1 MKIVELI
8 LDEEQEYSGIEA
20 ISIVE
25 KPAIEEDFITL
36 NADVEYK
43 LAQVDD
49 EKRIL
54 LGALLIPNKPILRV
68 NEEGEYYIYFSKD
81 TVRKASQLYLMEGNQ
96 NNATLEHQMQLKGLS
111 LVESWIVEDQ
121 QKDKTAF
128 YGLKY
133 PVGTWVGS
141 VKVNSDKV
149 WQEFVKTGAVK
160 GFSIEGYFQDK
171 STYRKDDL
179 SAIETAE
186 AEYLLSNI
194 KDIVN
199 GVEVT
204 LESYNDYPDS
214 VANNA
219 KRGIELNE
227 KVNNK
232 CATDVG
238 KIRAQQLAKKEKI
251 STETIKRMYSY
262 LSRAE
267 EYYDPSDTTACGT
280 ISYLLWGGK
289 SAKSWAEAKM
299 KQLNLYTEI
308 INEEYAIIDDRL
320 AYSSREKAEEMAKDL
335 GCEGYHVH
343 EVEGKEWFMPCE
355 QHTEEELKK
364 PCWEGYEMIGY
375 KIKNGKKVP
384 NCVPIKK

>member
-1 MKIVELI
+1 MRIVELI

-25 KPAIEEDFITL
+25 RPAIEEDFITL
-36 NADVEYK
+36 NKKTEYK
-43 LAQVDD
+43 LAELDS
-49 EKRIL
+49 KKKIL
-54 LGALLIPNKPILRV
+54 LGALLIPNKPILRQS
-68 NEEGEYYIYFSKD
+68 EDGEYYIYFSKD
-81 TVRKASQLYLMEGNQ
+81 TVRKASELYLMEGNQ
-96 NNATLEHQMQLKGLS
+96 NNATLEHQMNLKGLS
-111 LVESWIVEDQ
+111 LVESWIVEDTE
-121 QKDKTAF
+121 KDKTAV
-128 YGLKY
+128 YGLSY

-141 VKVNSDKV
+141 VKVTSDKV
-149 WQEFVKTGAVK
+149 WEEFVETGKVK

-171 STYRKDDL
+171 AEYKQSNL
-179 SAIETAE
+179 SAIETEE
-186 AEYLLSNI
+186 AEFMLSSL
-194 KDIVN
+194 KDLVN
-199 GVEVT
+199 GVQVT

-219 KRGIELNE
+219 KRGIEMNE

-251 STETIKRMYSY
+251 STSTIKRMYSY

-267 EYYDPSDTTACGT
+267 EYYDPSDSTACGT

-289 SAKSWAEAKM
+289 SAKNWAESKI
-299 KQLNLYTEI
+299 KQLNLYSQV

-320 AYSSREKAEEMAKDL
+320 AYSTQEKAEQMAQSI

-343 EVEGKEWFMPCE
+343 NYEGKDWYMPCE
-355 QHTEEELKK
+355 KHEEELKA
-364 PCWEGYEMIGY
+364 PCWKGYEQIGT
-375 KIKNGKKVP
+375 KMKNGKKVP
-384 NCVPIKK
+384 NCVPIKR